1 MVARAATSSSD
12 SRNSGRYVRTGAS
25 RSTSPRSTRR
35 MIAVAVNVFVIEP
48 IWKSVSGV
56 TSSGCSMLVTPS
68 AAVSSSPSKNMPSEA
83 PGTENSSICARAT
96 STSCFEA
103 AHAGNLLREA

>member
-1 MVARAATSSSD
+1 
-12 SRNSGRYVRTGAS
+12 
-25 RSTSPRSTRR
+25 
-35 MIAVAVNVFVIEP
+35 MIAVAVNVLVIEP

-56 TSSGCSMLVTPS
+56 TSSGCSMLVTPN
-68 AAVSSSPSKNMPSEA
+68 AAVSSSPSKNMPSEP

-96 STSCFEA
+96 SHELFEA